1 MVEQP
6 AVVNDQLAA
15 VRPFPAKSLIPLV
28 TAAVWDVKK
37 PSDDDGLNTA
47 VCESGNEKVPVMLV
61 PRLFLSVK
69 VVLVTV
75 DVCIGSLNLAVI
87 DVVTAILVAP
97 LVGMVLTSVGGVV
110 SDGGAAAV
118 VNDQLAA
125 VRPFPAKSLIPL
137 VTAACVG
144 CKET

>member
-1 MVEQP
+1 MVSDGGAA

-37 PSDDDGLNTA
+37 PSNDDGLNTA

-97 LVGMVLTSVGGVV
+97 LVGMVLTSVGGVE
-110 SDGGAAAV
+110 SEG
-118 VNDQLAA
+118 
-125 VRPFPAKSLIPL
+125 L
-137 VTAACVG
+137 VIL
-144 CKET
+144 K